1 MTTRGFAGSTQIDST
16 RRLERSRTYSMGPP
30 YRIVTHHGFQANA
43 AIDRGNNAI
52 DDSSICHSPDRSTI
66 NNSIFAVFLVF

>member
-1 MTTRGFAGSTQIDST
+1 
-16 RRLERSRTYSMGPP
+16 MGPP